1 MVYQKQEMETS
12 LLSSGPTLPLSPQPQ
27 ELRGALQTID
37 TALES
42 IRWNQASAT
51 LPLSSEAYMALHGN
65 HQEALRL
72 IEQVDRTLNTL
83 FDSYFI
89 DANSMFEYLQLQQ
102 LLTVQWKQLQLYIE
116 ELGRLSQPSV
126 PVIPR

>member
-1 MVYQKQEMETS
+1 
-12 LLSSGPTLPLSPQPQ
+12 
-27 ELRGALQTID
+27 
-37 TALES
+37 
-42 IRWNQASAT
+42 
-51 LPLSSEAYMALHGN
+51 MALHGS

-83 FDSYFI
+83 FDNYFI

-116 ELGRLSQPSV
+116 ELGRLSQPTV